1 MNKAAATLD
10 KKLEA
15 WFQKDLWLT
24 RLLYLGPCSF
34 IKALLTLYSPDQG
47 VV

>member
-1 MNKAAATLD
+1 MSLD

-24 RLLYLGPCSF
+24 RLLYLGQF
-34 IKALLTLYSPDQG
+34 LFTKAMLTLYRA
-47 VV
+47 